1 MRVTT
6 VQELLKLYESP
17 AEAARVEGSHRRL
30 PLVWE
35 RVGGSER
42 QIADGNGE
50 PQSPQGGRGHPRVAG
65 CNQVPDVESY

>member
-17 AEAARVEGSHRRL
+17 AEAARVA
-30 PLVWE
+30 
-35 RVGGSER
+35 GGSER
-42 QIADGNGE
+42 QVANGNGE